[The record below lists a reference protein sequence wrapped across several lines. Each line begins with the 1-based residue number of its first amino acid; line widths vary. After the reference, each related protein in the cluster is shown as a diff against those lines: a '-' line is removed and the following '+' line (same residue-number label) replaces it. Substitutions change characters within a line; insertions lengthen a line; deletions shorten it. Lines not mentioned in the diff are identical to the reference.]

1 MCMVI
6 YEYGTMKALYY
17 RATEWAMLKEVDQQL
32 YSNSFISDGNKLY
45 LGGKENRIMVNKV
58 ISKWVT

>member
-6 YEYGTMKALYY
+6 YVYGSMKALYY